1 MIAMIGIFSCKT
13 QNRIQLG
20 ILLSFRVRLLMPNWM
35 IKEAYQ
41 VEDASL
47 IISGK
52 KVKTNGIG
60 TPNVD

>member
-1 MIAMIGIFSCKT
+1 
-13 QNRIQLG
+13 
-20 ILLSFRVRLLMPNWM
+20 MPNWM

-47 IISGK
+47 IISVK